1 MSYLRPAFVL
11 LLLFTVLTGLAYP
24 LAVTGLG
31 QAFLSAQANGSLI
44 TQQDGLIAGSDLIG
58 QRFTSGRY
66 LWARPSATSA
76 ADPADQ
82 SRSVDAPYN
91 AAASSGSNLGP
102 TSRKLAD
109 RLTASAQAWNSSAMG
124 APIPGDALT
133 TSGSG
138 LDPHISPAFAMAQAG
153 RIAAA
158 RGLAEPRVRQ
168 LIDAST
174 EERTFGVF
182 GQPRVNVLRVNR
194 ALDATGP

>member
-1 MSYLRPAFVL
+1 
-11 LLLFTVLTGLAYP
+11 
-24 LAVTGLG
+24 
-31 QAFLSAQANGSLI
+31 
-44 TQQDGLIAGSDLIG
+44 
-58 QRFTSGRY
+58 
-66 LWARPSATSA
+66 
-76 ADPADQ
+76 
-82 SRSVDAPYN
+82 
-91 AAASSGSNLGP
+91 
-102 TSRKLAD
+102 
-109 RLTASAQAWNSSAMG
+109 MG

-138 LDPHISPAFAMAQAG
+138 LDPHISPAYAMAQAP

-174 EERTFGVF
+174 EERTFGIF